1 MRVDVWGSGYENK
14 GLDMKTICQNNTS
27 VEGYSAPE
35 CRIFSVCVE
44 NCIAQSPGR
53 AGEDEDY
60 EDLEDY

>member
-1 MRVDVWGSGYENK
+1 MRDYS
-14 GLDMKTICQNNTS
+14 DMKTICQNNTR

-35 CRIFSVCVE
+35 CRVFSVCVE